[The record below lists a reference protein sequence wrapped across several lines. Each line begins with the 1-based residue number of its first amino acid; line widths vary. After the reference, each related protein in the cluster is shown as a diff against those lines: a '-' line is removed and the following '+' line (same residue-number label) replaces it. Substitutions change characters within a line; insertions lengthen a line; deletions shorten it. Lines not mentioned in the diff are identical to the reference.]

1 MPKQIYNESDF
12 SGGINGLDSPR
23 DVSIGQV
30 IEGKS
35 ISFDERGRIRLLG
48 RAIKT
53 DIAANLS
60 DDIDNPG
67 FDSGTS
73 FFRFAYDYGML
84 DSSDAEFDAFDSSP
98 DAGETG
104 YLVLGNREHIA
115 IWDSQAQY
123 WFTIAIATGTDPT
136 VGNRKMQ
143 FYFLNGALR
152 AYNPTFHANSKPTWF
167 GHVKRGLFKIEAGT
181 ATHDVSHWYKT
192 TTKLLPP
199 ASTANQA
206 YVETLGSESPG
217 KWTALNNNTA
227 DVAQSVADN
236 LIIHLDDQGS
246 GNWIA
251 GTYPI
256 YLSYIYDDSQE
267 SQATKILDMA
277 VAVDK
282 ALYLAVT
289 VDYTAPSNISDNFNS
304 RITGSRLYYSDPVDG
319 DGIRYHLM
327 DISFV
332 EGCRKFNE
340 KAYTAWKDD
349 AGGTNHFEC
358 PPDIIG
364 KDAVNETSSF
374 FEFEDMPKVVTYEM
388 LNGYGPTEE
397 TDIQFKCHTVLN
409 NRLYVANIKE
419 SNGGTFPDR
428 VVQTP
433 INFTGVPQ
441 YDTFPIESG
450 ILDIA
455 ANDGDAVTALEGYGD
470 RILVFKK
477 KNVYVLNVANGGG
490 YVETKLAN
498 MGVHSPHQVTATKHG
513 IVWINSSGCYLYQ
526 EGQPINL
533 LGDKIGTEARF
544 ITPSMKW
551 DVREDK
557 FPAIAYLPRVDKL
570 LISVGLADGHS
581 NDAWIFSFLKKSW
594 SYGAGVIGDW
604 QQERTNFAVDDH
616 GDAYF
621 AQNTD
626 AVLEIY
632 KWSDSAQSHNEFN
645 ILFKDFDGGQPNIRK
660 KFYKAY
666 LQFRCSDDTNV
677 IATYGVN
684 GNYSNK
690 LVFDITQ
697 AGIKSGGELEQ
708 SSTQANIIAT
718 NANFMTQSNAT
729 IESITFSDASSE
741 WNFGGSYGWYA
752 MQSATGGRAFI
763 SNGSLIWRND
773 TDSDAVFFQ
782 PITVANTISYNMSF
796 TNNNL
801 GVALLDGTVVSSN
814 VMMYISTSDGADNAA
829 ATTHAD
835 LIDGDFDKAFV
846 VSGGGGKSSVSF
858 TADADV
864 VWYVCFRNVELTAGA
879 NPALFASWV
888 TSSLAFPT
896 GNVSGASIKRED
908 EWTTAVLKPNTSSD
922 GNNIYSTALRL
933 DVKTAGSSNVPSDF
947 EIDSISYVYRSK
959 NIK

>member
-1 MPKQIYNESDF
+1 MPKEIYNESDF
-12 SGGINGLDSPR
+12 SGGVNGLDSPR
-23 DVSIGQV
+23 DVPEGQV

-35 ISFDERGRIRLLG
+35 ISFDEKGRIRMLG
-48 RAIKT
+48 RAVKT
-53 DIAANLS
+53 DITSNIS
-60 DDIDNPG
+60 DAIDNPG
-67 FDSGTS
+67 FDAGTS

-84 DSSDAEFDAFDSSP
+84 DSSDAEYDAFDDSP
-98 DAGETG
+98 DAEETG
-104 YLVLGNREHIA
+104 YLVLGNSEHIA
-115 IWDSQAQY
+115 IWESQAKY
-123 WFTIAIATGTDPT
+123 WFTIAIATGSDPT
-136 VGNRKMQ
+136 AGSRKMQ

-152 AYNPTFHANSKPTWF
+152 AYNPTFHANSNPTWF
-167 GHVKRGLFKIEAGT
+167 GHIKRNLFNK
-181 ATHDVSHWYKT
+181 DVGASNDYEINEWYLA

-199 ASTANQA
+199 TSTEHDRNGVTSAH
-206 YVETLGSESPG
+206 PG
-217 KWTALNNNTA
+217 KYEWANGGTGGVPAA
-227 DVAQSVADN
+227 A
-236 LIIHLDDQGS
+236 S
-246 GNWIA
+246 GFIKITSQNSSDSGTWIGA
-251 GTYPI
+251 TYTF
-256 YLSYIYDDSQE
+256 YLSYIYDGSQE
-267 SQATKILDMA
+267 STVTSIGTLAITDNYTLRLS
-277 VAVDK
+277 VAVQMIASTD
-282 ALYLAVT
+282 
-289 VDYTAPSNISDNFNS
+289 VDGELLFNK
-304 RITGSRLYYSDPVDG
+304 RITGARVYYTDPADG
-319 DGIRYHLM
+319 DGTKYHLL
-327 DISFV
+327 DIDLI
-332 EGCRKFNE
+332 EGCRKSDE
-340 KAYTAWKDD
+340 EDWTEWDYIT
-349 AGGTNHFEC
+349 TQEVFEC
-358 PPDIIG
+358 P
-364 KDAVNETSSF
+364 DAQNGATLDTAKGF
-374 FEFEDMPKVVTYEM
+374 TFENMPKTFTYFD
-388 LNGYGPTEE
+388 LNGYEPTEE
-397 TDIQFKCHTVLN
+397 TNIQFKCHTILN

-419 SNGGTFPDR
+419 SNGDTFADR

-433 INFTGVPQ
+433 INVNLASQ
-441 YDTFPIESG
+441 YDTFPVKSG

-477 KNVYVLNVANGGG
+477 KNVYILNVANGGG
-490 YVETKLAN
+490 YVETKFAN

-526 EGQPINL
+526 EGQPFNL
-533 LGDKIGTEARF
+533 LGDKIGTEGRF

-551 DVREDK
+551 GVREDK

-626 AVLEIY
+626 SVLEIY

-645 ILFKDFDGGQPNIRK
+645 ILFRDFDGGQPNIRK

-677 IATYGVN
+677 IASFGIN

-690 LVFDITQ
+690 LTFDTSQ

-708 SSTQANIIAT
+708 SSTQANIITT
-718 NANFMTQSNAT
+718 NADFRTQSSAT
-729 IESITFSDASSE
+729 MTAITFVDASTE

-752 MQSATGGRAFI
+752 MQAATGGRAHI
-763 SNGSLIWRND
+763 SEGSMIWKN
-773 TDSDAVFFQ
+773 TTTSDGIFFQ
-782 PITVANTISYNMSF
+782 PITVADTISYTMSF
-796 TNNNL
+796 TNNNMGL
-801 GVALLDGTVVSSN
+801 ALPDGTVVSSN
-814 VMMYISTSDGADNAA
+814 VMMYISTSDGAANAA
-829 ATTHAD
+829 ATTHAN
-835 LIDGDFDKAFV
+835 LISGSFDKAFV
-846 VSGGGGKSSVSF
+846 VSGTSGKSSVSF
-858 TADADV
+858 TADAND

-879 NPALFASWV
+879 DPALFASWV
-888 TSSLAFPT
+888 TSSLNSPS

-947 EIDSISYVYRSK
+947 EIDSLSYVYRSK